1 MPLGCD
7 PADFILADGKVSES
21 EARLITLDELTS
33 AYQQA
38 RINGVKEPNT
48 VKTEDLHLR
57 HLQRLL
63 KPQTFVRSL
72 TTVQLQKYV
81 GSRLSEVRRGGRPV
95 ATETVRKEISTF
107 RSIWNWAVRQGL
119 IQGPAPV
126 TGLAYPKCDEK
137 PPFMTWAE
145 IERRVTRSGI
155 APIQAKAYWE
165 CLYLTREEVHEA
177 TEHIRSRA
185 KHAFIYPLALFVAHT
200 GVRISEAVRSQVED
214 IDLTGQT
221 VLVRE
226 KKRSR
231 VKAMTFRR
239 VDLTPLLHREL
250 AKWIASHPG
259 GERTFCKQ
267 PDLRKP
273 GVAGL
278 PIPLTVHM
286 ARALE
291 AHARRQQMVEAPG
304 VSRISALLCIEPRR
318 GRSRP
323 ASDRR
328 IHGASN

>member
-1 MPLGCD
+1 MASLDQDRLSRMYHIRFRYGGRSFKRSTGTSCAKLARAAAARVEETLLLLKSGRVRMPLGCD
-7 PADFILADGKVSES
+7 PADFILSDGKVSES

-145 IERRVTRSGI
+145 IERRV
-155 APIQAKAYWE
+155 IQ
-165 CLYLTREEVHEA
+165 RD
-177 TEHIRSRA
+177 S
-185 KHAFIYPLALFVAHT
+185 
-200 GVRISEAVRSQVED
+200 
-214 IDLTGQT
+214 
-221 VLVRE
+221 
-226 KKRSR
+226 
-231 VKAMTFRR
+231 
-239 VDLTPLLHREL
+239 
-250 AKWIASHPG
+250 
-259 GERTFCKQ
+259 
-267 PDLRKP
+267 
-273 GVAGL
+273 
-278 PIPLTVHM
+278 
-286 ARALE
+286 
-291 AHARRQQMVEAPG
+291 
-304 VSRISALLCIEPRR
+304 
-318 GRSRP
+318 
-323 ASDRR
+323 
-328 IHGASN
+328 